1 MTSRPLRVGIVG
13 LGTTGGAAARS
24 LLRDALPD
32 LVLTVY
38 DRDPARCEPFRGEAT
53 LAASAREA
61 LQESDLVVLALP
73 GEREIDRTLDRFSDG
88 RVGADIRDKLLW
100 NLRPLPLEAAERLC
114 HAAGDA
120 GAFYIAGPPGSAMRA
135 LPARHR
141 GADVSRLLQAMQTIW
156 DAVAGPR

>member
-73 GEREIDRTLDRFSDG
+73 GEREIDRTLDRFSDS

-135 LPARHR
+135 LSARHR